1 MNNPVTPNDV
11 PGVNLNLKKSEVYEN
26 KGFTNI
32 CCPCGCC
39 YCENKAFQRLNR
51 EIAALKTQ
59 LEKGQPEK
67 PTPNT
72 PPPQEQKSQTQ
83 AQPIPGAS
91 PVPPLAEQQPTLPA
105 TQPPPQTL
113 ADSQSRLQVQ
123 AIPLLIIRPAPVP
136 EASSTVIAVEHLNV
150 QLRSK
155 EGRIQD
161 LEQDSSKHAR
171 KVKELEEEI
180 KALKEN
186 EKTLKEKITDFEN
199 FCVQLD
205 CRHIEAPSSLR
216 SLFTRVKGKTHIY
229 TPMPVNRPFAEIPTN
244 FPYQG
249 EMIGTTPSGH
259 GKVTYT
265 SGIFYEG
272 EFLNGQQ
279 HGKGKL
285 SVNFP
290 ENNQPLL
297 QKSQEPKNSHKV
309 DQRYIHGV
317 KDGIFCT
324 EHSDGRIFYEVFEN
338 DQLQHVTRYQFPG
351 GQWGFQDCKDGKIH
365 GQVLNVGADGS
376 IITRVTFFDGKPQET
391 ATYTL
396 VTNSV
401 EQP

>member
-1 MNNPVTPNDV
+1 MNNPDTPNDV
-11 PGVNLNLKKSEVYEN
+11 NGVNLNLKKSEVYEN

-32 CCPCGCC
+32 CCPCGGGSG
-39 YCENKAFQRLNR
+39 ENKAFQRLNR
-51 EIAALKTQ
+51 EIAALKIQ
-59 LEKGQPEK
+59 LAQGQPEK
-67 PTPNT
+67 PMPNT
-72 PPPQEQKSQTQ
+72 PPPQDQKPLPQ

-91 PVPPLAEQQPTLPA
+91 PVPTLAEQQPTRPP

-113 ADSQSRLQVQ
+113 TLSQSRLEVQ
-123 AIPLLIIRPAPVP
+123 AFPLMVFRPAPVP

-180 KALKEN
+180 KVLKEN

-216 SLFTRVKGKTHIY
+216 SLFTRVKGKTDIY
-229 TPMPVNRPFAEIPTN
+229 TPMPVNRPFVEIPTN
-244 FPYQG
+244 FAYQG
-249 EMIGTTPSGH
+249 EMIGTTPSGL
-259 GKVTYT
+259 GKITYI
-265 SGIFYEG
+265 SGISYEG

-285 SVNFP
+285 SVILP
-290 ENNQPLL
+290 ENNPNSKE
-297 QKSQEPKNSHKV
+297 QKKGFKM

-324 EHSDGRIFYEVFEN
+324 EHSDGRIFYEVYEN
-338 DQLQHVTRYQFPG
+338 DQLQHVTRYQFPDG
-351 GQWGFQDCKDGKIH
+351 RWGFQDCKDGKID
-365 GQVLNVGADGS
+365 GQVLNVSADGS
-376 IITRVTFFDGKPQET
+376 IITRVTHIDGRAQDPVIYAYVQNP
-391 ATYTL
+391 
-396 VTNSV
+396 VV
-401 EQP
+401 QPEQP

>member
-1 MNNPVTPNDV
+1 
-11 PGVNLNLKKSEVYEN
+11 
-26 KGFTNI
+26 
-32 CCPCGCC
+32 
-39 YCENKAFQRLNR
+39 
-51 EIAALKTQ
+51 
-59 LEKGQPEK
+59 
-67 PTPNT
+67 
-72 PPPQEQKSQTQ
+72 
-83 AQPIPGAS
+83 
-91 PVPPLAEQQPTLPA
+91 
-105 TQPPPQTL
+105 
-113 ADSQSRLQVQ
+113 VQ

-205 CRHIEAPSSLR
+205 CQHIEPPSSLR
-216 SLFTRVKGKTHIY
+216 SLFTRVKGKTDIY

-244 FPYQG
+244 FAYQG

-259 GKVTYT
+259 GKITYT
-265 SGIFYEG
+265 SGMSYEG

-285 SVNFP
+285 LVNFP
-290 ENNQPLL
+290 ENNPPLL
-297 QKSQEPKNSHKV
+297 QKSQEQKKGFKM

-324 EHSDGRIFYEVFEN
+324 EHSDGRIFYEVYEN
-338 DQLQHVTRYQFPG
+338 DQLQHVTRYQFSNG
-351 GQWGFQDCKDGKIH
+351 EWGFQDCKDGKIH
-365 GQVLNVGADGS
+365 GQELKVDPGAEF
-376 IITRVTFFDGKPQET
+376 ITRTTYIDGRAQDT
-391 ATYTL
+391 AIYAY
-396 VTNSV
+396 VPNPV
-401 EQP
+401 EQPVQP